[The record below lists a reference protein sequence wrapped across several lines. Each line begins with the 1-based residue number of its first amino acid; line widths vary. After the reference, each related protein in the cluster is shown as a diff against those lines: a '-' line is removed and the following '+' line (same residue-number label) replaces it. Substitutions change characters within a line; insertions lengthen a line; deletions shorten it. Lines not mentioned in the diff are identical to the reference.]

1 MQQKKS
7 IYSLCPL
14 YFFHSTPSFTSIALF
29 YSTTF
34 PSVSTS
40 SLFFIILYHI
50 YKEHH
55 SVTGINHFVPVTL
68 WCSIAKYMYN
78 KINKFKE
85 GCNYMNLKKAKL
97 FICTLLLTM
106 TFVSASSVS
115 ASETPPTDTSTEENA
130 PETESSEE
138 IFHLPAILF
147 FHYSKKQG
155 FICRKDSKT
164 VKTVVIILRKQK

>member
-1 MQQKKS
+1 MPFIFFS
-7 IYSLCPL
+7 FYALL
-14 YFFHSTPSFTSIALF
+14 YIDCSFLQHNLPIGI
-29 YSTTF
+29 
-34 PSVSTS
+34 TS

-97 FICTLLLTM
+97 FICTLLFTM
-106 TFVSASSVS
+106 AFVSVSSVS
-115 ASETPPTDTSTEENA
+115 ASKTPPTDTSTEENA

>member
-1 MQQKKS
+1 
-7 IYSLCPL
+7 
-14 YFFHSTPSFTSIALF
+14 
-29 YSTTF
+29 
-34 PSVSTS
+34 
-40 SLFFIILYHI
+40 
-50 YKEHH
+50 
-55 SVTGINHFVPVTL
+55 
-68 WCSIAKYMYN
+68 MYN
-78 KINKFKE
+78 KMNKFRE

-97 FICTLLLTM
+97 FICTLLFTM
-106 TFVSASSVS
+106 AFVSVSSVS
-115 ASETPPTDTSTEENA
+115 ASKTPPTDTSTEENA

>member
-1 MQQKKS
+1 MQQKNQY
-7 IYSLCPL
+7 IL
-14 YFFHSTPSFTSIALF
+14 YALYIFFHSTPSFTSIALF

-34 PSVSTS
+34 PSVSPPRYFL
-40 SLFFIILYHI
+40 LFYTIST
-50 YKEHH
+50 KN
-55 SVTGINHFVPVTL
+55 T
-68 WCSIAKYMYN
+68 IAKYMYN
-78 KINKFKE
+78 KMNKFKE

-97 FICTLLLTM
+97 FICTLLFTM
-106 TFVSASSVS
+106 AFVSVSSVS
-115 ASETPPTDTSTEENA
+115 ASKTPPTDTSTEENA

-155 FICRKDSKT
+155 FIRRKDSKT